1 MKIQSPD
8 GGVLVQV
15 FVKGYP
21 DELSPFRFAEEHR
34 ASLIKKYDYAS
45 EYFDIF
51 PMEEHPKDGH
61 AQLRIPWRLQ
71 QDKDSCVMDMVDV
84 VFRSRHFP
92 TRPYGYIVRV
102 GICNDQLREFLQVR
116 KWIFDSFAES
126 EPPKSPA
133 DSGAAL
139 RRMCPMC

>member
-34 ASLIKKYDYAS
+34 ASLIKKYAYAS

-61 AQLRIPWRLQ
+61 ARLLIPWRLQ
-71 QDKDSCVMDMVDV
+71 QGKDSCVMDMEDM

-92 TRPYGYIVRV
+92 TRPYGYILRV
-102 GICNDQLREFLQVR
+102 GICNDHLREFLQVR

-126 EPPKSPA
+126 EPPKKP
-133 DSGAAL
+133 
-139 RRMCPMC
+139 R